1 MQLRH
6 ENLVQ
11 MVDMFVSGGD
21 GGPGDVY
28 IVTEVMDCDLGAL
41 VNSPWGC
48 PYELHSEHVQ
58 FILYQMVRGLK
69 YIHSAEVTT
78 PSLSHHHP
86 PHLSLTLR
94 YLLPSFISLISWLM
108 FGLPRLHPRNLPLRF
123 CTASFCAYCTV
134 EGELLTAQHVPTLC
148 TPGASPRPQA
158 SECSGEQ
165 QPGRSHL

>member
-41 VNSPWGC
+41 INSPWGC

-78 PSLSHHHP
+78 PYLTYHHP
-86 PHLSLTLR
+86 PHLSPS
-94 YLLPSFISLISWLM
+94 LLPSALFCLSHKLVDVWFAAVAPTQSTPAL
-108 FGLPRLHPRNLPLRF
+108 LHRIF
-123 CTASFCAYCTV
+123 
-134 EGELLTAQHVPTLC
+134 LC
-148 TPGASPRPQA
+148 VLHR
-158 SECSGEQ
+158 
-165 QPGRSHL
+165 